1 MQQAY
6 KKYVNKTVRT
16 VWLKD
21 WTADLLA
28 KLDAKSGLTYEEM
41 KAFCEQCKQD
51 YVSEIKKRSEERA
64 KQQGKELN
72 ETSWKNSAANNL
84 SHVRNAIKLWQQDI
98 TLDELNSY
106 EQQTKTGIVR
116 QHLALLVMNF
126 DSGFHTE
133 RKQPT
138 EDKKQ
143 DQRRNLVSITNVDL
157 YQSVIEQLLESREWR
172 EVAVGL
178 ISATG
183 RRATEIL
190 KTAEFKQIGQFEVEF
205 SGQLKAKGEERKPY
219 PTFTLLESNKVCDA
233 LLRLRRMPEIKELK
247 QKTLSEVDSGRNSSV
262 NRLVVEKFS
271 PIIQPPAGELKLSTK
286 NLRASYAA
294 IAIYLF
300 CRWSQEPS
308 QFITEKLG
316 HTSDATA
323 SNYQDYQVVD
333 NNGKPLTRGA
343 WVKRIGEE
351 MSELKQEVIIT
362 PSRVRLT
369 KNTWEVFDGQEF
381 LPFADRPSRLEELV
395 RLAKVGKQFESG
407 ELVKEVVVEKVVEKI
422 VEVPVE
428 KIVEVS
434 LQAGGVAYPLRTN
447 KRSAV
452 EKSAPAKAVKSAAK
466 YDKRPEDMT
475 NEELFGANLPNS
487 GHEKIRRAVAA
498 VKSYNEDCGGD
509 KANMWAINI
518 RTLKDLTNCR
528 TEVVDKYFRS
538 DEGIEELG
546 IRFQIGDSDRTKV
559 VIGYNEMLGLGR
571 YHNRGRGSICEV
583 IKLK

>member
-28 KLDAKSGLTYEEM
+28 DLDAKSGLTYEEM
-41 KAFCEQCKQD
+41 KEFCEQCKQD
-51 YVSEIKKRSEERA
+51 YISEIKKRSEERA
-64 KQQGKELN
+64 KQQGKELS
-72 ETSWKNSAANNL
+72 ETSWMNSAANNL
-84 SHVRNAIKLWQQDI
+84 SHVRNAIKLWQEDI
-98 TLDELNSY
+98 QIDDNNSY
-106 EQQTKTGIVR
+106 DQQTKTGVIR

-126 DSGFHTE
+126 SSDFHEE

-143 DQRRNLVSITNVDL
+143 EQRRNLVSITNIDL

-178 ISATG
+178 IAATG

-190 KTAEFKQIGQFEVEF
+190 KTAEFNQIGQFEVEF

-233 LLRLRRMPEIKELK
+233 LFRLRRMPEIKELK
-247 QKTLSEVDSGRNSSV
+247 KKTLGEIDSGCNSTV

-271 PIIQPPAGELKLSTK
+271 PVIEPPTGELQLSTK

-294 IAIYLF
+294 LAIYLF
-300 CRWSQEPS
+300 CRWSQESS

-343 WVKRIGEE
+343 WVERIGEKMTE
-351 MSELKQEVIIT
+351 TTQQLVHTSRMLVAKEV
-362 PSRVRLT
+362 RDA
-369 KNTWEVFDGQEF
+369 FCDQDF
-381 LPFADRPSRLEELV
+381 LPFPDYASRMEELL
-395 RLAKVGKQFESG
+395 RLARIGKQFESG

-428 KIVEVS
+428 KIVEV
-434 LQAGGVAYPLRTN
+434 
-447 KRSAV
+447 
-452 EKSAPAKAVKSAAK
+452 EKSTPAKAVKSAVK
-466 YDKRPEDMT
+466 YDKRPEEMT
-475 NEELFGANLPNS
+475 NKELFGANLPNS

-498 VKSYNEDCGGD
+498 VKSYNENKGGD
-509 KANMWAINI
+509 KAGMWAINI

-546 IRFQIGDSDRTKV
+546 IRFETGDLDKTKV
-559 VIGYNEMLGLGR
+559 VIGYNEMMGLGR
-571 YHNRGRGSICEV
+571 YHNRGRGFISEV

>member
-41 KAFCEQCKQD
+41 KEFCEQCKQD
-51 YVSEIKKRSEERA
+51 YILEIKKRSEERA
-64 KQQGKELN
+64 KQQGKELS
-72 ETSWKNSAANNL
+72 ETSWMNSAANNL

-98 TLDELNSY
+98 QIDESNSY
-106 EQQTKTGIVR
+106 EQQTKTGIIR

-126 DSGFHTE
+126 NSDFHTE

-143 DQRRNLVSITNVDL
+143 EQRRNLVSITNIDL

-178 ISATG
+178 IAATG

-190 KTAEFKQIGQFEVEF
+190 KTAEFNQIGQFEVKF

-219 PTFTLLESNKVCDA
+219 PTFALLESNKVCDA
-233 LLRLRRMPEIKELK
+233 LFRLRRMSEIKELK
-247 QKTLSEVDSGRNSSV
+247 KKTLSEIDSGRNSTI
-262 NRLVVEKFS
+262 NRLVIEKFS
-271 PIIQPPAGELKLSTK
+271 PIIQPPAGELQLSTK

-300 CRWSQEPS
+300 CPWQQEPS

-343 WVKRIGEE
+343 WVERIGEKMTE
-351 MSELKQEVIIT
+351 TTQQLVHTSRMLVAKEVRDAL
-362 PSRVRLT
+362 S
-369 KNTWEVFDGQEF
+369 DQDF
-381 LPFADRPSRLEELV
+381 LPFPDYASRMEELL
-395 RLAKVGKQFESG
+395 RLARIGKQFESG
-407 ELVKEVVVEKVVEKI
+407 ELSNEVVVEKVVEKI

-428 KIVEVS
+428 KIVEV
-434 LQAGGVAYPLRTN
+434 
-447 KRSAV
+447 
-452 EKSAPAKAVKSAAK
+452 EKSAPAKSSVKTPVK
-466 YDKRPEDMT
+466 YNKRPEEMT

-498 VKSYNEDCGGD
+498 VKSYNEGKGGD
-509 KANMWAINI
+509 KAGMWAINI

-528 TEVVDKYFRS
+528 TEIVDKYFRS
-538 DEGIEELG
+538 DDGIEELG
-546 IRFQIGDSDRTKV
+546 IRFQMGEDDKAKV
-559 VIGYNEMLGLGR
+559 VIGYNEMMGLGR
-571 YHNRGRGSICEV
+571 YHNRGRGSIAES
-583 IKLK
+583 IRLK

>member
-1 MQQAY
+1 
-6 KKYVNKTVRT
+6 
-16 VWLKD
+16 
-21 WTADLLA
+21 
-28 KLDAKSGLTYEEM
+28 
-41 KAFCEQCKQD
+41 
-51 YVSEIKKRSEERA
+51 
-64 KQQGKELN
+64 
-72 ETSWKNSAANNL
+72 
-84 SHVRNAIKLWQQDI
+84 
-98 TLDELNSY
+98 
-106 EQQTKTGIVR
+106 
-116 QHLALLVMNF
+116 
-126 DSGFHTE
+126 
-133 RKQPT
+133 
-138 EDKKQ
+138 
-143 DQRRNLVSITNVDL
+143 L

-178 ISATG
+178 IAATG

-190 KTAEFKQIGQFEVEF
+190 KTAEFNQIGQFEVKF

-233 LLRLRRMPEIKELK
+233 LFRLRRMPEIKELK
-247 QKTLSEVDSGRNSSV
+247 KKTASEIDSGCNTTI
-262 NRLVVEKFS
+262 NRLVVEKFF
-271 PIIQPPAGELKLSTK
+271 PIIQPPTGESQLSTK

-300 CRWSQEPS
+300 CPWQQEPS

-343 WVKRIGEE
+343 WVERIGEK
-351 MSELKQEVIIT
+351 MTKTTQQLVHTSRMLVAKEVRDAL
-362 PSRVRLT
+362 S
-369 KNTWEVFDGQEF
+369 DQDF
-381 LPFADRPSRLEELV
+381 LPFPDYASRMEELL
-395 RLAKVGKQFESG
+395 RLARIGKQFESG
-407 ELVKEVVVEKVVEKI
+407 ELSNEVVVEKVVEKI

-428 KIVEVS
+428 VKDKV
-434 LQAGGVAYPLRTN
+434 QAN
-447 KRSAV
+447 KPTPS
-452 EKSAPAKAVKSAAK
+452 KTK

-498 VKSYNEDCGGD
+498 VKSYNEDRGGD

-528 TEVVDKYFRS
+528 TEIVDKYFRS

-546 IRFQIGDSDRTKV
+546 IRFPLSEDGRTKV
-559 VIGYNEMLGLGR
+559 VIGYNEMMGLSR
-571 YHNRGRGSICEV
+571 YHNRGRGSITEA

>member
-41 KAFCEQCKQD
+41 KEFCEQCKQD
-51 YVSEIKKRSEERA
+51 YISEIKKRSEERS
-64 KQQGKELN
+64 KQQGKELS
-72 ETSWKNSAANNL
+72 ETSWMNSAANNL

-98 TLDELNSY
+98 TLDESNSY
-106 EQQTKTGIVR
+106 EQQTKTGIIR

-126 DSGFHTE
+126 NSDFHTE

-143 DQRRNLVSITNVDL
+143 EQRRNLVSITNIDL

-178 ISATG
+178 IAATG

-190 KTAEFKQIGQFEVEF
+190 KTAEFNQIGQFEVKF

-233 LLRLRRMPEIKELK
+233 LFRLRRMPEIKELK
-247 QKTLSEVDSGRNSSV
+247 KKTLAEIDSGRNTTI

-271 PIIQPPAGELKLSTK
+271 PIIQPPTGELQLSTK

-300 CRWSQEPS
+300 CPWNQEPS

-343 WVKRIGEE
+343 WAERIGEKMTE
-351 MSELKQEVIIT
+351 TTQQLVHTSRMLVAKEVRDAL
-362 PSRVRLT
+362 S
-369 KNTWEVFDGQEF
+369 DQDF
-381 LPFADRPSRLEELV
+381 LPFPDYASRMEELL
-395 RLAKVGKQFESG
+395 RLARIGRQFESG
-407 ELVKEVVVEKVVEKI
+407 ELSNEVVVERVVEKI

-428 KIVEVS
+428 RIIEVPIEVKDKT
-434 LQAGGVAYPLRTN
+434 QAN
-447 KRSAV
+447 
-452 EKSAPAKAVKSAAK
+452 KSALSKAR
-466 YDKRPEDMT
+466 YDKRPEEMT

-487 GHEKIRRAVAA
+487 GHEKIRRAVAT
-498 VKSYNEDCGGD
+498 VKSYNEDRGGD

-528 TEVVDKYFRS
+528 TEVVDKYLRS
-538 DEGIEELG
+538 DDGIEALG
-546 IRFQIGDSDRTKV
+546 IRFQAGEDDKAKV
-559 VIGYNEMLGLGR
+559 VIGYNEMMGLGR
-571 YHNRGRGSICEV
+571 YHNRGRGSITEV
-583 IKLK
+583 IRLK

>member
-1 MQQAY
+1 MRQAY

-28 KLDAKSGLTYEEM
+28 KLDAKSELTYEEM
-41 KAFCEQCKQD
+41 KEFCEQCKQD
-51 YVSEIKKRSEERA
+51 YISEIKKRSEERA
-64 KQQGKELN
+64 KQQGKELS
-72 ETSWKNSAANNL
+72 ETSWMNSAANNL

-98 TLDELNSY
+98 QIDDNNSY
-106 EQQTKTGIVR
+106 DQQTKTGVIR

-126 DSGFHTE
+126 SSDFHEE

-143 DQRRNLVSITNVDL
+143 EQRRNLVSITNIDL

-172 EVAVGL
+172 ELAVGL
-178 ISATG
+178 IAATG

-190 KTAEFKQIGQFEVEF
+190 KTAEFNQIGQFEVKF

-233 LLRLRRMPEIKELK
+233 LFRLRRMPEIKELK
-247 QKTLSEVDSGRNSSV
+247 KKTLAEIDSGRNTTI

-271 PIIQPPAGELKLSTK
+271 PIIQPPTGELQLSTK

-300 CRWSQEPS
+300 CPWQQEPS

-333 NNGKPLTRGA
+333 NNGKPLTRGV
-343 WVKRIGEE
+343 WVERVREE
-351 MSELKQEVIIT
+351 MSELKQEVIVT
-362 PSRVRLT
+362 PSRIRLT
-369 KNTWEVFDGQEF
+369 RNTWEAFDDKDL
-381 LPFADRPSRLEELV
+381 LPFADRPSRLEALV

-422 VEVPVE
+422 IEVE
-428 KIVEVS
+428 KIVEV
-434 LQAGGVAYPLRTN
+434 
-447 KRSAV
+447 
-452 EKSAPAKAVKSAAK
+452 EKSVSAKAVKSAVK

-498 VKSYNEDCGGD
+498 VKSYNEDRGGD
-509 KANMWAINI
+509 KNGMWAINI

-528 TEVVDKYFRS
+528 TEVVDKYFRT

-546 IRFQIGDSDRTKV
+546 IRFQTGDSDKTKV
-559 VIGYNEMLGLGR
+559 VIGYNEMMGLGR
-571 YHNRGRGSICEV
+571 YHNRGRGSITEV

>member
-1 MQQAY
+1 MRQAY

-28 KLDAKSGLTYEEM
+28 KLDAKSGLAYEEI
-41 KAFCEQCKQD
+41 KEFCEQCKQD
-51 YVSEIKKRSEERA
+51 YISEIKKRSEERA
-64 KQQGKELN
+64 KQQGKELS
-72 ETSWKNSAANNL
+72 ETSWMNSAANNL

-98 TLDELNSY
+98 TLDDNNSY
-106 EQQTKTGIVR
+106 DQQTKMGVIR

-126 DSGFHTE
+126 SSDFHEE

-143 DQRRNLVSITNVDL
+143 EQRRNLVSITNIDI

-172 EVAVGL
+172 EIAVGL
-178 ISATG
+178 IAATG

-219 PTFTLLESNKVCDA
+219 PTFTLLESNKICDA
-233 LLRLRRMPEIKELK
+233 LFRLRRMPEIKELK
-247 QKTLSEVDSGRNSSV
+247 KKTASEIDSGCNTTI

-271 PIIQPPAGELKLSTK
+271 PIIQPPTGESQLSTK

-300 CRWSQEPS
+300 CPWQQEPS

-343 WVKRIGEE
+343 WVERIGEKMTE
-351 MSELKQEVIIT
+351 TTQQLVHTSRMLVAKEVRDAF
-362 PSRVRLT
+362 S
-369 KNTWEVFDGQEF
+369 DQDF
-381 LPFADRPSRLEELV
+381 LPFPDYASRMEELL
-395 RLAKVGKQFESG
+395 RLAKIGKQFESG
-407 ELVKEVVVEKVVEKI
+407 ELVKEVVVEKVVEKVI
-422 VEVPVE
+422 EVPVE
-428 KIVEVS
+428 KVVEV
-434 LQAGGVAYPLRTN
+434 TN
-447 KRSAV
+447 
-452 EKSAPAKAVKSAAK
+452 SAPVKAAAK
-466 YDKRPEDMT
+466 YDKRPEEMT

-487 GHEKIRRAVAA
+487 GHEKIRRAVAV
-498 VKSYNEDCGGD
+498 VKSYNESRGGD
-509 KANMWAINI
+509 KSGMWAINI

-546 IRFQIGDSDRTKV
+546 IRFQTGDSNKTKA

>member
-1 MQQAY
+1 MRQAY

-16 VWLKD
+16 AWLKD
-21 WTADLLA
+21 WTTDLLA

-41 KAFCEQCKQD
+41 KEFCEQCKQD
-51 YVSEIKKRSEERA
+51 YISEIKKRSEERA
-64 KQQGKELN
+64 KQQGKELS
-72 ETSWKNSAANNL
+72 ETSWMNSAANNL
-84 SHVRNAIKLWQQDI
+84 SHVRNAIKLWQEDI
-98 TLDELNSY
+98 TLDDNNSY
-106 EQQTKTGIVR
+106 DQSTKTGIIR

-126 DSGFHTE
+126 SSDFHEE
-133 RKQPT
+133 RRQPT

-143 DQRRNLVSITNVDL
+143 EQRRNLVSIKNIDL

-178 ISATG
+178 IAATG

-219 PTFTLLESNKVCDA
+219 PTFTLLESNKICDA
-233 LLRLRRMPEIKELK
+233 LFRLRRMPEIKELK

-300 CRWSQEPS
+300 CPWQQEPS

-343 WVKRIGEE
+343 WVERIGEE
-351 MSELKQEVIIT
+351 MSESKQEVIIT
-362 PSRVRLT
+362 PSRIRLT
-369 KNTWEVFDGQEF
+369 RNTWEAFDDKDL
-381 LPFADRPSRLEELV
+381 LPFADRPSRLEELI

-407 ELVKEVVVEKVVEKI
+407 KLVKEVVVEKVIEKI

-428 KIVEVS
+428 KIIEI
-434 LQAGGVAYPLRTN
+434 
-447 KRSAV
+447 
-452 EKSAPAKAVKSAAK
+452 EKLTPVKTVKSAAK

-528 TEVVDKYFRS
+528 TEVIDKYFRS

-546 IRFQIGDSDRTKV
+546 IRFQTGEDSKTKV

-571 YHNRGRGSICEV
+571 YHNRGRGFISEV

>member
-1 MQQAY
+1 MRQAY

-28 KLDAKSGLTYEEM
+28 DLDAKSGLTYEEM
-41 KAFCEQCKQD
+41 KEFCEQCKQD
-51 YVSEIKKRSEERA
+51 YISEIKKRSEERA
-64 KQQGKELN
+64 KQQGKKLS
-72 ETSWKNSAANNL
+72 ETSWMNSAANNL

-98 TLDELNSY
+98 TLDDNNSY
-106 EQQTKTGIVR
+106 DQQTKMGVIR

-126 DSGFHTE
+126 SSDFHEE

-143 DQRRNLVSITNVDL
+143 EQRRNLVSITNIDL

-178 ISATG
+178 IAATG

-190 KTAEFKQIGQFEVEF
+190 KTAQFNQIGQFEVKF

-233 LLRLRRMPEIKELK
+233 LFRLRRMPEIKELK
-247 QKTLSEVDSGRNSSV
+247 KKTASEIDSGCNTTI

-271 PIIQPPAGELKLSTK
+271 PIIQPPTGESQLSTK

-300 CRWSQEPS
+300 CPWQQEPS

-333 NNGKPLTRGA
+333 SNGKPLTRGA
-343 WVKRIGEE
+343 WVERIGEKMTE
-351 MSELKQEVIIT
+351 TTQQLVHT
-362 PSRVRLT
+362 SRMLVAKEIRDALS
-369 KNTWEVFDGQEF
+369 DQDF
-381 LPFADRPSRLEELV
+381 LPFPDYASRMEELL
-395 RLAKVGKQFESG
+395 RLAKIGKQFESG

-428 KIVEVS
+428 KVVEV
-434 LQAGGVAYPLRTN
+434 
-447 KRSAV
+447 
-452 EKSAPAKAVKSAAK
+452 EKPAPAKASAKSPAK
-466 YDKRPEDMT
+466 YNKRPEDMT

-498 VKSYNEDCGGD
+498 VKSYNESLGGD
-509 KANMWAINI
+509 KAGMWAINI

-546 IRFQIGDSDRTKV
+546 IRFKTGDSDRTKV

-571 YHNRGRGSICEV
+571 YHNRGRGSISEV

>member
-1 MQQAY
+1 
-6 KKYVNKTVRT
+6 
-16 VWLKD
+16 
-21 WTADLLA
+21 
-28 KLDAKSGLTYEEM
+28 
-41 KAFCEQCKQD
+41 
-51 YVSEIKKRSEERA
+51 
-64 KQQGKELN
+64 
-72 ETSWKNSAANNL
+72 
-84 SHVRNAIKLWQQDI
+84 
-98 TLDELNSY
+98 
-106 EQQTKTGIVR
+106 
-116 QHLALLVMNF
+116 
-126 DSGFHTE
+126 
-133 RKQPT
+133 
-138 EDKKQ
+138 
-143 DQRRNLVSITNVDL
+143 L

-178 ISATG
+178 IAATG

-190 KTAEFKQIGQFEVEF
+190 KTAEFNQIGQFEVKF

-233 LLRLRRMPEIKELK
+233 LFRLRRMPEIKELK
-247 QKTLSEVDSGRNSSV
+247 KKTLAEIDSGCNTTI

-271 PIIQPPAGELKLSTK
+271 PIIQPPTGELQLSTK

-300 CRWSQEPS
+300 CPWNQEPS

-333 NNGKPLTRGA
+333 NSGKPLTRGA
-343 WVKRIGEE
+343 WVERIGEKMTE
-351 MSELKQEVIIT
+351 TTQQLVHTSRMLVAKEVRDAL
-362 PSRVRLT
+362 S
-369 KNTWEVFDGQEF
+369 DQDF
-381 LPFADRPSRLEELV
+381 LPFPDYASRMEELL
-395 RLAKVGKQFESG
+395 RLAKIGKQFESG

-428 KIVEVS
+428 KVVEVDPRS
-434 LQAGGVAYPLRTN
+434 TN

-452 EKSAPAKAVKSAAK
+452 EKPAPAK
-466 YDKRPEDMT
+466 YNKRPEEMT

-487 GHEKIRRAVAA
+487 GHEKIRRAVTA
-498 VKSYNEDCGGD
+498 VKSYNENCGGD
-509 KANMWAINI
+509 KGGMWAINI

-546 IRFQIGDSDRTKV
+546 IRFQISDSDRTKV

-571 YHNRGRGSICEV
+571 YHNRGRGSISEV